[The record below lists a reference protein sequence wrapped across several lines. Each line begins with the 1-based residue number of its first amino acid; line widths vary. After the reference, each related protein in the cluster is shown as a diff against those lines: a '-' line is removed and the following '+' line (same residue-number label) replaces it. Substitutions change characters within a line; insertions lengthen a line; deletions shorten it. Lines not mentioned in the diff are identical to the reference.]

1 MLEPNNNDEYI
12 TGKDAERVYDNLNNK
27 EVKKIATT
35 TTLKEAAL
43 EYETP
48 QTKNIA
54 ELEVVSTG
62 IPIIE
67 RVFKEG
73 TAEEF
78 RFNVITVG
86 NEDFR
91 VPNSVLNSLKMIL
104 DENSKLEHFK
114 VKKEGTGLQTKYTVI
129 PLG

>member
-1 MLEPNNNDEYI
+1 MTMLEPNNNDEYI

-27 EVKKIATT
+27 EVKKIAT
-35 TTLKEAAL
+35 LKEAAL

-54 ELEVVSTG
+54 ELEVVSTA
-62 IPIIE
+62 IPITE
-67 RVFKEG
+67 KVFKEG
-73 TAEEF
+73 TDEEF
-78 RFNVITVG
+78 RFNVISIN
-86 NEDFR
+86 NEEYR